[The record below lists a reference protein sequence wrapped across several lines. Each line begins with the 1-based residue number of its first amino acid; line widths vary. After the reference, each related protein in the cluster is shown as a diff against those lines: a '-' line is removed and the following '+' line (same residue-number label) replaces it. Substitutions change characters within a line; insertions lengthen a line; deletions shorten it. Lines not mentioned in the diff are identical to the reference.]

1 MLDLKDLMPAFLRLL
16 PEFHNVFDQL
26 PMKRHLLQ
34 AEVRA
39 MVKKYGPAMGD
50 LYYVKDLALEQYIQ
64 KSLSS
69 AELVSLSSNEARYD
83 EDVERKKDQ

>member
-16 PEFHNVFDQL
+16 PEFRKVFDQL
-26 PMKRHLLQ
+26 PMRRHQLQ

-39 MVKKYGPAMGD
+39 MVKKYGPSMGD

-64 KSLSS
+64 KSLYS
-69 AELVSLSSNEARYD
+69 AELVNLTASEGIR
-83 EDVERKKDQ
+83 EDDKKKVQ